1 MLGVEV
7 TAGNVHDSVAW
18 DGLYDKISKRF
29 VVEFVTMDAGY
40 KTPWIAKK
48 TLEDGKIPIL
58 PYTRYTGKRDRYKPW
73 EYTYDPVKDEYICPR
88 GERLRHTT
96 TDRSGKRSYRSTPG
110 TVQKLSLQ
118 REMRGEGERAEAADH
133 TYLAG
138 IPGFGGGAEENRAR
152 QGDLRNAEGDH
163 RKSLC
168 RCERETCHAIYAPQR
183 LGRSHTMG
191 QAQICCHESEKDGDM
206 ELEQLLFPL
215 HSHDF

>member
-1 MLGVEV
+1 
-7 TAGNVHDSVAW
+7 
-18 DGLYDKISKRF
+18 
-29 VVEFVTMDAGY
+29 MDAGY

-58 PYTRYTGKRDRYKPW
+58 PYTRYKGKKEGYKPW
-73 EYTYDPVKDEYICPR
+73 EYTYDPVKDEYICPQ

-110 TVQKLSLQ
+110 RCRSCPCKGKCGANEKGQKLLTTHIWQ
-118 REMRGEGERAEAADH
+118 EYLDLVEA
-133 TYLAG
+133 L
-138 IPGFGGGAEENRAR
+138 
-152 QGDLRNAEGDH
+152 GDLRNAEGDH
-163 RKSLC
+163 RKGLC

-191 QAQICCHESEKDGDM
+191 QAQICCHESEKDGNM

-215 HSHDF
+215 HSHNF